1 MIALEMRF
9 LLICVPSYNKYQQ
22 YLAEFTSNYIFCR
35 YGSVMISLFE
45 YRYPNTS
52 MIESYFLRET
62 LKKEQIK
69 KNVMVILDVTSSFL
83 FSLLH
88 TIPVMLL
95 KICRSHLHLL
105 GDGIINE
112 NVRSIYMLNLV
123 FWTDISTSKVI
134 ISIFN
139 SLKVM
144 IFQTVCSLLW

>member
-1 MIALEMRF
+1 
-9 LLICVPSYNKYQQ
+9 
-22 YLAEFTSNYIFCR
+22 
-35 YGSVMISLFE
+35 
-45 YRYPNTS
+45 

-123 FWTDISTSKVI
+123 F
-134 ISIFN
+134 
-139 SLKVM
+139 
-144 IFQTVCSLLW
+144 